1 MERHDD
7 HFGPTTRDEIW
18 LPDVAARGWIA
29 ISHNKQIRRVALQ
42 RDAAMR
48 GGLALF
54 MLVGK
59 KHDEFQRN
67 LIVTMPRIVA
77 FRKQNQPP
85 FIAHVTRPEPKY
97 PLGSR
102 PGKVQVVLTLAQWK
116 AMLAAPRHKP

>member
-7 HFGPTTRDEIW
+7 HFSPTTRDEIW

-59 KHDEFQRN
+59 KHAEFQRN

-77 FRKQNQPP
+77 FRERNDPP
-85 FIAHVTRPEPKY
+85 FIAHVTRPDPKY

-102 PGKVQVVLTLAQWK
+102 PGKVQMVLSLSQWK
-116 AMLAAPRHKP
+116 AMLAAS